1 MQLRSA
7 LALWMKSSTANRW
20 LLLLLTAPPHRL
32 IPALLHD
39 DQQTVRPKQA
49 RQKPVGR
56 LRSHSMVNTS
66 IRSVRSGTAFHGRNF
81 NRFFRILSPRRH
93 ATIALCQLRSQG
105 SEKRRFPSNFY
116 EELMYVQFEIKKNFL
131 IYYFQKF
138 NLLLFSAVWWT
149 FTIQFYVKAGE
160 ERQARSH
167 GGIRGQFPQ
176 IFCTSPN
183 FIFPRKICLN
193 IQ

>member
-1 MQLRSA
+1 MTPASVDCTTSQTYSSIASWWSA
-7 LALWMKSSTANRW
+7 NS
-20 LLLLLTAPPHRL
+20 PPKTSATEASWAAQIAQYGQHL
-32 IPALLHD
+32 
-39 DQQTVRPKQA
+39 
-49 RQKPVGR
+49 
-56 LRSHSMVNTS
+56 NTS